1 MSILQP
7 IVRNNYAVYISAAVL
22 VIPFIYATSS
32 MLHAY
37 AAIRDPGFDT
47 GTCDTK
53 DNKKTC
59 CWTVPGTNPGV
70 IKLRVT
76 YCQTCTYYHDS
87 SGSAYEKCTDPKKQT
102 IQAQPKSD
110 LQNGQ
115 NLELKSKANITVAP
129 NEDNT
134 VKGSTEQNND
144 NDTLGSKITNK
155 LQQKDLPSLEK

>member
-1 MSILQP
+1 MSILQQ
-7 IVRNNYAVYISAAVL
+7 IVRNNYVIFTGIAVL
-22 VIPFIYATSS
+22 IPFIYATSS
-32 MLHAY
+32 MLEAN

-47 GTCDTK
+47 GSCDTK

-59 CWTVPGTNPGV
+59 CWVVPGTNPGV

-87 SGSAYEKCTDPKKQT
+87 KGEAYEKCTDPKKQD
-102 IQAQPKSD
+102 IKLPGAAVPQDLPK
-110 LQNGQ
+110 LQ
-115 NLELKSKANITVAP
+115 LKSTNNNTISS

-134 VKGSTEQNND
+134 VKSQTEQNND
-144 NDTLGSKITNK
+144 NDTSGSKITNK